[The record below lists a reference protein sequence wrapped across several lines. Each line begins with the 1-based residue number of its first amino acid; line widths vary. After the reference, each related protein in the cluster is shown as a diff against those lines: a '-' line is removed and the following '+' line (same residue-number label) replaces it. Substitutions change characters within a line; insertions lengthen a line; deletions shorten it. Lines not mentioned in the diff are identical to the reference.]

1 MSPGPLIKPCSYTSQ
16 AKPCSLVPLI
26 SPDVREKLDLERGKI
41 DGLKKQHPTGLT
53 NYQTTYKHD
62 FAGKLGEN
70 RDASFV
76 YSSNRSLSPEV
87 ASKTSSRS
95 STPNSDEQ

>member
-1 MSPGPLIKPCSYTSQ
+1 M
-16 AKPCSLVPLI
+16 
-26 SPDVREKLDLERGKI
+26 KLNFFDWFYFLHLS
-41 DGLKKQHPTGLT
+41 DGMKKQHPMGLR
-53 NYQTTYKHD
+53 NYETTYKHD

-70 RDASFV
+70 RDATFA

-95 STPNSDEQ
+95 STPNSEQ

>member
-1 MSPGPLIKPCSYTSQ
+1 MSPGPLIKPCSYT
-16 AKPCSLVPLI
+16 APLI
-26 SPDVREKLDLERGKI
+26 SPDVREKLDLERSKI
-41 DGLKKQHPTGLT
+41 DGLKKQHPMGLR
-53 NYQTTYKHD
+53 NYETTYKHD

-70 RDASFV
+70 RDATFA

-95 STPNSDEQ
+95 STPYSEQ